1 MRIYLCDE
9 SAKERAQIRNCI
21 EKYLCGN
28 YQVSI
33 KEFGSVQQTLAELPS
48 GPLSL
53 MIMNLS
59 EQEMTDPEIVKQL
72 RRRKSNQK
80 LIMTATSERYAM
92 DAFSVYADGFL
103 TKPFLQEQVDCALN
117 RFKSMF
123 YRMKKNISFM
133 VNRTMKDFCMD
144 EIIYMETCGHAT
156 MIHTIDGNFRT
167 NCSLTKAKIRMSEEN
182 GYFVSCGKS
191 YYINASYIE
200 DVSKKEIILRGGEHI
215 FIPIRLQRELCIKVG
230 DYIARRDDNYEKFL
244 VKNKS

>member
-1 MRIYLCDE
+1 MRICLCDE
-9 SAKERAQIRNCI
+9 SAKERSAIKKCVD
-21 EKYLCGN
+21 KYLRGN

-123 YRMKKNISFM
+123 LYQ
-133 VNRTMKDFCMD
+133 CQL
-144 EIIYMETCGHAT
+144 Y
-156 MIHTIDGNFRT
+156 
-167 NCSLTKAKIRMSEEN
+167 
-182 GYFVSCGKS
+182 
-191 YYINASYIE
+191 
-200 DVSKKEIILRGGEHI
+200 
-215 FIPIRLQRELCIKVG
+215 
-230 DYIARRDDNYEKFL
+230 
-244 VKNKS
+244 